1 MAEPLTLLSIGA
13 HPADIFDQSG
23 GTMAHHVERGDRVA
37 CAVLTHGARVHDAEI
52 SDAMFHREQVPEAGE
67 LSDLMAERAEVKAG
81 EVRRACA
88 FLGVE
93 EIHFLGFDDAVL
105 EATEEIVRRVASL
118 LRQVRPHVV
127 LTHFPYEG
135 DAVNAHAVTG
145 RICLLALGLAGSV
158 DPGDRNP
165 PHKTAQVFFFGTG
178 AAPLPRNVWGARG
191 GFYNDVFIDIGDVV
205 EKKLA
210 ALDALVSQGYGGAYA
225 RKRIETSD
233 GAFGNAAH
241 CSYAEGFI
249 KMNAE
254 CHHCLPVTDR
264 ALELAGLSDHQV
276 IPRASLRH
284 RSGPPGA
291 EPEGPDRTA

>member
-1 MAEPLTLLSIGA
+1 MAAPLTLLSIGA

-37 CAVLTHGARVHDAEI
+37 CAVLTHGARVHDAEV
-52 SDAMFHREQVPEAGE
+52 SDAMFHRGQVPEAGE
-67 LSDLMAERAEVKAG
+67 LRELMAARADVKAG

-88 FLGVE
+88 LLGVE

-105 EATEEIVRRVASL
+105 QATERIVRRVASL

-145 RICLLALGLAGSV
+145 RICLQALGLAASV

-205 EKKLA
+205 DRKLA

-254 CHHCLPVTDR
+254 CHYHLPVTDQ

-276 IPRASLRH
+276 IPRASVRH
-284 RSGPPGA
+284 DPAPGGA
-291 EPEGPDRTA
+291 EPGQPDPPG